1 MPPKRFILS
10 TLLFFMTYSCD
21 KQQEEVMTHVHNAT
35 IKVNVY
41 QQQIN
46 IGGQVNNIAIQDV
59 TVDLF
64 KTSYDRD
71 NNTNKVLTRYTDSS
85 GLAQFYNLVEEYY
98 YLRASHAAFGEVL
111 EETSTPDGSVSF
123 VEMVF

>member
-1 MPPKRFILS
+1 MKAAGFILS

-21 KQQEEVMTHVHNAT
+21 KQKEEVVMHVHSAT
-35 IKVNVY
+35 MKVNVY

-46 IGGQVNNIAIQDV
+46 IGGQVNDIPLKDV

-64 KTSYDRD
+64 KTQYDRD
-71 NNTNKVLTRYTDSS
+71 NNTNKILTRYTDSS
-85 GLAQFYNLVEEYY
+85 GLAQFYNLAEEYY
-98 YLRASHAAFGEVL
+98 YLRASHPPLGEVL